1 MRDDTCLALRVRVF
15 KRLALHPVWLMI
27 LPVSVLII
35 QRDLTLKDFTPVEP
49 TLFRVKMGKGYLEL
63 PQVEMPE
70 RVLKKSL
77 LEDAGVFI
85 LDCGADIFVWIGRK
99 SPRLVRAAAMRL
111 SGELFLLLNRPKC
124 TQVTKVLQ
132 GTEPVVFKTKFQG
145 WDDVLSVDFNKR
157 GKEKKGDKSSAPK
170 VDLSPLF
177 KPRKEPMLNRV
188 AHTLMDKYNAP
199 LKQMQGY
206 ILEGKKFVELP
217 KKEKGHFHTGDCYV
231 FLCRYEYSAE
241 EKEGEGNDE
250 EEEPELY
257 THLYFWQGRDAS
269 NLGWLT
275 FKFDFLKKIEP
286 LLMDGRW
293 DYQRVHQ
300 QQEDIEF
307 LSHFA
312 GKFIIHWGKRQE
324 KMREDEFSPCLYQ
337 IRANN
342 SKICRRVV
350 QVEAKA
356 KSLNSAF
363 CYVLKVPFENT
374 GGAGIVYVWV
384 GSKTTQEEQINA
396 EQMGR
401 TMFEVSYSNQT
412 ICEGAEPENFF
423 WVAMGG
429 RGPHDT
435 EAEYMKHVRLFKCSN
450 DQGYFAITERLADFC
465 QDDLQDDD
473 VMILDTG
480 FEIFLWF
487 GLTSSEM
494 EKKLALKSAQ
504 VYRKFLAEKKVG
516 EVRKIR
522 LAKKGHE
529 PHDFCRCFHGW
540 VPWKKK

>member
-1 MRDDTCLALRVRVF
+1 
-15 KRLALHPVWLMI
+15 
-27 LPVSVLII
+27 
-35 QRDLTLKDFTPVEP
+35 
-49 TLFRVKMGKGYLEL
+49 
-63 PQVEMPE
+63 
-70 RVLKKSL
+70 
-77 LEDAGVFI
+77 
-85 LDCGADIFVWIGRK
+85 
-99 SPRLVRAAAMRL
+99 
-111 SGELFLLLNRPKC
+111 
-124 TQVTKVLQ
+124 
-132 GTEPVVFKTKFQG
+132 
-145 WDDVLSVDFNKR
+145 
-157 GKEKKGDKSSAPK
+157 
-170 VDLSPLF
+170 
-177 KPRKEPMLNRV
+177 
-188 AHTLMDKYNAP
+188 
-199 LKQMQGY
+199 
-206 ILEGKKFVELP
+206 
-217 KKEKGHFHTGDCYV
+217 
-231 FLCRYEYSAE
+231 
-241 EKEGEGNDE
+241 
-250 EEEPELY
+250 
-257 THLYFWQGRDAS
+257 
-269 NLGWLT
+269 
-275 FKFDFLKKIEP
+275 
-286 LLMDGRW
+286 
-293 DYQRVHQ
+293 
-300 QQEDIEF
+300 
-307 LSHFA
+307 
-312 GKFIIHWGKRQE
+312 
-324 KMREDEFSPCLYQ
+324 
-337 IRANN
+337 
-342 SKICRRVV
+342 
-350 QVEAKA
+350 
-356 KSLNSAF
+356 
-363 CYVLKVPFENT
+363 VLKVPFENT